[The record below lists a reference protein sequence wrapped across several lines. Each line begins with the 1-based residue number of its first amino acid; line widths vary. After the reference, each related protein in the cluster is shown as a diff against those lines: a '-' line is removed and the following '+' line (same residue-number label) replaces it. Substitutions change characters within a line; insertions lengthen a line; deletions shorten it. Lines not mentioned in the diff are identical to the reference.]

1 MVGSRDAIDE
11 ARVRRKRMGGGM
23 RQVGILAAAGLHALD
38 HHVERLAEDH
48 AHARL
53 LAEACG
59 LDPATVD
66 TNIVVVERSDAAAFV
81 AAAAEEGV
89 RVATVGPTAVRMV
102 THLDVSDEDAQA
114 AATRCCRSSGLRGP
128 QERHLADRGE
138 VAGSAALARRRDR
151 RELEHH
157 SSR

>member
-1 MVGSRDAIDE
+1 MAVCLSKGLGAPVGSLMVGSRDAIDE

-81 AAAAEEGV
+81 AAAAGAGV

-102 THLDVSDEDAQA
+102 THLGVSADDAARA
-114 AATRCCRSSGLRGP
+114 AA
-128 QERHLADRGE
+128 
-138 VAGSAALARRRDR
+138 VLAR
-151 RELEHH
+151 L
-157 SSR
+157 